1 MQVMPSCA
9 GSRPGAMA
17 KPKGKQPPAKGAV
30 APPTMKAAAPV
41 KDSVLLPARHQAD
54 GAQLAQ
60 AIPSLRAELTDAFKQ
75 ALESAYPS
83 AGIEPIVAQTNEPK
97 FGDYQCNNAMAL
109 FGQFKGKVH
118 YTSSLHM
125 HTILC
130 LLLRD
135 CQPSMISHSHELLD
149 LLVHLSTVCASL
161 YTCCRY
167 RRLMEAVPLLY

>member
-41 KDSVLLPARHQAD
+41 KDSVLLPARHPAD
-54 GAQLAQ
+54 GAQLAP

-109 FGQFKGKVH
+109 FGQLKGKVH
-118 YTSSLHM
+118 YTSCLHV
-125 HTILC
+125 HIILC
-130 LLLRD
+130 LVLRNRQLSFTVT
-135 CQPSMISHSHELLD
+135 CMHELLD
-149 LLVHLSTVCASL
+149 LLVQLTAVCASL
-161 YTCCRY
+161 YTCCCY
-167 RRLMEAVPLLY
+167 PLMEAVPLLY